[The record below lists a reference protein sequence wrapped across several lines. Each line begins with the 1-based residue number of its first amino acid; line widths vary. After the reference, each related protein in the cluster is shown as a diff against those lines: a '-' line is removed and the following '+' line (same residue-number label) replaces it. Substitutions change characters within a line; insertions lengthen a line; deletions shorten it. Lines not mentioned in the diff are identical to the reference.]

1 MLRFMTAGESHGP
14 ALTGILEG
22 LPAGLQLNREYID
35 AHLARRQWG
44 YGRGGRMKIEHD
56 QVEILSGV
64 RFGVTIGSPIAMR
77 IVNRDWQNWEDRM
90 SIEGPDTE
98 THRVTLPR
106 PGHADYAGGVKYGH
120 AGDMRN
126 VLERASARETAM
138 RVALGSA
145 ARRFLEDFGITLGSV
160 VLQIGSVVAAPP
172 FGEAFRQVP
181 DLKEVDRSPVRCVDA
196 GAEDDMIAAIDQARE
211 AGDTLGG
218 VVAVWAEGLPIGLGS
233 HVHWDRRLDGR
244 LAQAL
249 MSIPAVKGVEIGP
262 AFENATLPGS
272 AVHDPFRLAGE
283 DDSSGPIARST
294 NRAGGLEGGISN
306 GELLIARAAMK
317 PLSTLRKPIGSVD
330 LGTGEE
336 KGAHVERS
344 DVCAVPAAGIVAESV
359 VALTLADAFLEK
371 FGGDAMDEIRATHDR
386 YRAGSEVR
394 IDARGP
400 A

>member
-1 MLRFMTAGESHGP
+1 MTAGESHGP

-35 AHLARRQWG
+35 AHLTRRQWG

-64 RFGVTIGSPIAMR
+64 RFGITIGSPIAMR
-77 IVNRDWQNWEDRM
+77 IVNRDWENWEDRM
-90 SIEGPDTE
+90 SIEGPDSD

-120 AGDMRN
+120 SGDMRN

-160 VLQIGSVVAAPP
+160 VLQIGSVQAALP
-172 FGEAFRQVP
+172 FGEAFRQAP
-181 DLKEVDRSPVRCVDA
+181 DLEEVDRSPVRCADS
-196 GAEDDMIAAIDQARE
+196 GAEEEMIAAIDLARE

-218 VVAVWAEGLPIGLGS
+218 VIAVWAEGLPIGLGS

-244 LAQAL
+244 LAQGL

-272 AVHDPFRLAGE
+272 AVHDPFRRAGE
-283 DDSSGPIARST
+283 EAPSGSIARST

-330 LGTGEE
+330 LETGEE
-336 KGAHVERS
+336 QGAHVERS

-359 VALTLADAFLEK
+359 VALSLADAFLEK
-371 FGGDAMDEIRATHDR
+371 FGGDAMDDIRAAHDH
-386 YRAGSEVR
+386 YRAGTGLK
-394 IDARGP
+394 IDAAGETS
-400 A
+400 

>member
-77 IVNRDWQNWEDRM
+77 IVNRDWENWEDRM

-160 VLQIGSVVAAPP
+160 VLQIGSVGAAPP
-172 FGEAFRQVP
+172 FGEEFRQAP
-181 DLKEVDRSPVRCVDA
+181 DLEEVDRSPVRCVDS
-196 GAEDDMIAAIDQARE
+196 GAEEGMIAAIDQAKE

-218 VVAVWAEGLPIGLGS
+218 VIAVWAEGLPIGLGS

-249 MSIPAVKGVEIGP
+249 MSIPAVKGLV
-262 AFENATLPGS
+262 
-272 AVHDPFRLAGE
+272 
-283 DDSSGPIARST
+283 
-294 NRAGGLEGGISN
+294 
-306 GELLIARAAMK
+306 
-317 PLSTLRKPIGSVD
+317 SVSIKWFA
-330 LGTGEE
+330 L
-336 KGAHVERS
+336 
-344 DVCAVPAAGIVAESV
+344 VA
-359 VALTLADAFLEK
+359 VALPLIHSDKSK
-371 FGGDAMDEIRATHDR
+371 FPPMSKSSALRSIYT
-386 YRAGSEVR
+386 
-394 IDARGP
+394 P
-400 A
+400 